1 MNLFFWHIPNT
12 LNYGS
17 AMMAENLIYYLN
29 KSLGHHVAIIGDFS
43 SSIDLERMI
52 SATGVSSLCKDISI
66 KKRGTAR
73 SKVTKAIQFLRY
85 TRDVVT
91 DVTEKDA
98 LAVLVLGGDDLSE
111 YYAGK
116 MISLELYQLMQL
128 SRRVSTFLVG
138 QTIGPFNSWRVA
150 LAKRSLRNCMIY
162 TRDPLTVDYLTKKLE
177 LRKVMESRDLAWLNL
192 PRQGEGN
199 LSRKIL
205 DEFCLEEDYIT
216 LVPSGLT
223 EHYCDDLDVYISSWL
238 KIIMKL
244 AQIDNSE
251 QRKIVL
257 LAHVL
262 QPERVDD
269 RIVIKS
275 LFDRLDSNL
284 KKRVVPICDV
294 LLPVEARHILG
305 NGLFTITGRM
315 HAAVS
320 TFQMGKPA
328 ISLSY
333 SVKYKGV
340 IGEGL
345 GMNDLVIEAK
355 GDDLWKSGKIAD
367 LVLEKVDYVFSNYD
381 SLVSR
386 IKPAVEENKKLAMA
400 QIEDIARRL
409 KEKTNK

>member
-192 PRQGEGN
+192 PR
-199 LSRKIL
+199 
-205 DEFCLEEDYIT
+205 
-216 LVPSGLT
+216 
-223 EHYCDDLDVYISSWL
+223 
-238 KIIMKL
+238 
-244 AQIDNSE
+244 
-251 QRKIVL
+251 
-257 LAHVL
+257 
-262 QPERVDD
+262 
-269 RIVIKS
+269 
-275 LFDRLDSNL
+275 
-284 KKRVVPICDV
+284 
-294 LLPVEARHILG
+294 
-305 NGLFTITGRM
+305 
-315 HAAVS
+315 
-320 TFQMGKPA
+320 
-328 ISLSY
+328 
-333 SVKYKGV
+333 
-340 IGEGL
+340 
-345 GMNDLVIEAK
+345 
-355 GDDLWKSGKIAD
+355 
-367 LVLEKVDYVFSNYD
+367 
-381 SLVSR
+381 
-386 IKPAVEENKKLAMA
+386 
-400 QIEDIARRL
+400 
-409 KEKTNK
+409 